1 MTKRI
6 VSLLLAVLM
15 IVSVA
20 GVSLAEDTPSWQKDT
35 SPVTLKVYYDRPTN
49 GAQVAESWG
58 KDPVSQEWMKETNV
72 DVEWSYAIDDSHS
85 KLNMMIASGEYP
97 DVLVCQTSYD
107 MLDDLA
113 QNDVI
118 VKINELQEQF
128 APDFINRNMSA
139 NTVLAMRQQF
149 ESMDVYAVPVYSYKV
164 EDMENPE
171 ISRCSTGIMVLKNV
185 YEAIG
190 SPDMTTIDGFLNALR
205 KVKEMYPD
213 MIPAQASR
221 NSSTDD
227 DGNPRS
233 IYKLFQMFDLTGSYY
248 HDAETDTY
256 KKYWNSDNYK
266 ELLKF
271 VNTLYNEGLMD
282 PTDLTDSGEQLQA
295 KLFNGQVF
303 CNMNNDADNIDW
315 FNTELK
321 NAGIDDEWIFPAQ
334 PSINTE
340 TGYTYD
346 NIMGGVGDH
355 VIVIF
360 NTENAGRALQWV
372 DYLMSDKAQREV
384 VAGIEGVSWDYND
397 KGIPQIYDELLPLS
411 DNEKKENYGIAMYY
425 FFRQGLYNNILSKY
439 SCSPEQ
445 TEAMTFMNQYYADKS
460 FIAGS
465 KPENYSA
472 DSEEIKI
479 KTNIREYYEV
489 QVLQLIMC
497 KPDQLEAMYEQ
508 TMAKIYELGQD
519 KLDAA
524 IDAFYKN
531 KAENAKEYGSDLDL
545 SYMGL

>member
-20 GVSLAEDTPSWQKDT
+20 GVSLAEDTPSWQKDA

-282 PTDLTDSGEQLQA
+282 PTELTDSGEQLQA

>member
-282 PTDLTDSGEQLQA
+282 PTELTDSGEQLQA

>member
-20 GVSLAEDTPSWQKDT
+20 GASLAEETPSWQKDT

-58 KDPVSQEWMKETNV
+58 KDPVSKEWMEETNV
-72 DVEWSYAIDDSHS
+72 NVEWSYAIDDSHS

-113 QNDVI
+113 QNGVI

-233 IYKLFQMFDLTGSYY
+233 IYKLFQMFDLTGGYY

-256 KKYWNSDNYK
+256 RKYWNSDNYK

-282 PTDLTDSGEQLQA
+282 PTELTDSGEQLQA

-321 NAGIDDEWIFPAQ
+321 NAGIDDEWIFPSQ

-340 TGYTYD
+340 TGYTFD

-384 VAGIEGVSWDYND
+384 VAGIEGVSWDFND
-397 KGIPQIYDELLPLS
+397 KGIPQIYDELLSLS
-411 DNEKKENYGIAMYY
+411 DNEKKENYGIGMYY

-497 KPDQLEAMYEQ
+497 KPDQLETMYEQ
-508 TMAKIYELGQD
+508 TMAKIYDLGQD

-524 IDAFYKN
+524 IDTFYKN